1 LADDPY
7 QGITPSDKTI
17 ISLLIITLIK
27 TVPWSVTMYDGY
39 IKYMEQK
46 DMAQEHTEYKY
57 RQRPPMTPEERE
69 KAFGPLMDKY
79 DATFERLGKYE
90 EPKK

>member
-1 LADDPY
+1 MFGLF
-7 QGITPSDKTI
+7 K
-17 ISLLIITLIK
+17 
-27 TVPWSVTMYDGY
+27 
-39 IKYMEQK
+39 K

-57 RQRPPMTPEERE
+57 MQRPPMTPEERE

>member
-1 LADDPY
+1 
-7 QGITPSDKTI
+7 
-17 ISLLIITLIK
+17 
-27 TVPWSVTMYDGY
+27 
-39 IKYMEQK
+39 
-46 DMAQEHTEYKY
+46 MAQEHTEYKY

-90 EPKK
+90 EPKKQIVIQHNPTAPTHTVPFI